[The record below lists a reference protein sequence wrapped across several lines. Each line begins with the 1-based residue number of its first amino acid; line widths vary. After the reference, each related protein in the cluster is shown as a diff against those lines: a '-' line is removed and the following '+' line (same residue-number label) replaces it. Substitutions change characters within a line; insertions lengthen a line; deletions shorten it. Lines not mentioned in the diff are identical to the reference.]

1 MASTVAASLTFVSQS
16 ALKAE
21 VGDQLGL
28 DKRIAA
34 MQGWRTAKK
43 IDMVHNGWQP
53 LMEIDAQTCRVRAD
67 GKLLTC
73 EPATMLPLAQS
84 YFLF

>member
-1 MASTVAASLTFVSQS
+1 MAASLTFVSQS

-28 DKRIAA
+28 DKRMAA
-34 MQGWRTAKK
+34 VQGWRTVKK
-43 IDMVHNGWQP
+43 IDMVHNGWRP
-53 LMEIDAQTCRVRAD
+53 LMGIDAQTCRVRAD
-67 GKLLTC
+67 GELLTC
-73 EPATMLPLAQS
+73 EPAAVLPLAQS

>member
-1 MASTVAASLTFVSQS
+1 MAASLTFVSQS
-16 ALKAE
+16 AFKAE
-21 VGDQLGL
+21 VGDRLGL
-28 DKRIAA
+28 DKRMAA
-34 MQGWRTAKK
+34 VQGGRTVKK
-43 IDMVHNGWQP
+43 IDMVHNGWRP

>member
-21 VGDQLGL
+21 VGDRLGL

-43 IDMVHNGWQP
+43 IDMVHNGWR
-53 LMEIDAQTCRVRAD
+53 LFTGINAQTCRVRAD
-67 GKLLTC
+67 GELLTC
-73 EPATMLPLAQS
+73 EPATVLPLAQS